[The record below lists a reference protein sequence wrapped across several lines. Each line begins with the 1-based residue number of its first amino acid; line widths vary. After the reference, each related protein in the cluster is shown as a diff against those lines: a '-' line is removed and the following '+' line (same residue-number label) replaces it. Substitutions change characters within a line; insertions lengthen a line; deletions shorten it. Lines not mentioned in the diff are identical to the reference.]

1 MTVETKILE
10 FSTSGNGEIVDIT
23 GDVAGAINESA
34 VQNGVVTIFS
44 PSATSAL
51 TTIEYESG
59 CVKDLQRL
67 FNEIADPQRHYAH
80 NARWGDGNGHSH
92 VQAALLGPSLSLP
105 VREGAL
111 KVGTWQQAVAVNH
124 DNRPRPRSIEVTI
137 IGRRG

>member
-92 VQAALLGPSLSLP
+92 VRAALLGPSLSVPFVDRSMTL
-105 VREGAL
+105 
-111 KVGTWQQAVAVNH
+111 GTWQQLVFVDF
-124 DNRPRPRSIEVTI
+124 DNRS
-137 IGRRG
+137 RRRRLVAQIMGE